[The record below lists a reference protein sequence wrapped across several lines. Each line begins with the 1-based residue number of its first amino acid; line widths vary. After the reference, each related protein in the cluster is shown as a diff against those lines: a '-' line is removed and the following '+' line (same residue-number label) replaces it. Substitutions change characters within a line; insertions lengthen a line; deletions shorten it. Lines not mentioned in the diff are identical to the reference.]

1 MAAQGREHPRVAEPV
16 TAIVEG
22 ESLGD
27 VLLDDGRLYR
37 IVEVYDGGRQ
47 GPGRLRTGYGVRAW
61 RPC

>member
-27 VLLDDGRLYR
+27 VLLYDGRLYR
-37 IVEVYDGGRQ
+37 IVQVYDWGWSRYVRLGASRK
-47 GPGRLRTGYGVRAW
+47 PGAA
-61 RPC
+61 

>member
-27 VLLDDGRLYR
+27 VLLYDGRLYR
-37 IVEVYDGGRQ
+37 IVQVYDWESLCKARGVEE
-47 GPGRLRTGYGVRAW
+47 PGAA
-61 RPC
+61 